1 MTIAELGCGVSTAC
15 VEKHSIINKK
25 NNIGAGNSVFPLL
38 ASNKNPQLSLYAFD
52 YASHA
57 VKLVQVPR
65 ILLLLSALKLIH
77 KGFIV

>member
-1 MTIAELGCGVSTAC
+1 MVCLLHALKSTLLF
-15 VEKHSIINKK
+15 KK

>member
-1 MTIAELGCGVSTAC
+1 MVCLLHALKSTLLL
-15 VEKHSIINKK
+15 IIK

>member
-1 MTIAELGCGVSTAC
+1 MTIAELGCGASTAC
-15 VEKHSIINKK
+15 VETHSIINN